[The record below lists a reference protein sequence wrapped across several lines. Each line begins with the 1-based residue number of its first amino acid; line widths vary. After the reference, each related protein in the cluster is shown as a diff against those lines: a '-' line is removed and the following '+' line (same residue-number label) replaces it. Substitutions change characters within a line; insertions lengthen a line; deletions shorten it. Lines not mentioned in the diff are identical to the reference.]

1 MYDVTDIEK
10 QFAKKKSA
18 PKKTEEQLAEEA
30 KRKAKEKTSMIDSN
44 RSRNIEIM
52 LSTMKLTHE
61 DIAAA
66 LASYDKNHFFSASQI
81 SSLQKYIPTEAD
93 KEKLSAYS
101 GDEAKLSKA
110 DRFMRALSAIPRLA
124 RSGVRVSRRYRMAST
139 VVGGYAQQRG
149 APRRSATHPGAR
161 VPDKPPQ
168 V

>member
-1 MYDVTDIEK
+1 MTDIEK

-124 RSGVRVSRRYRMAST
+124 EKLSTMSFKNGFETEVPTPDAGTLAMVLNLIAAGRSRV
-139 VVGGYAQQRG
+139 
-149 APRRSATHPGAR
+149 
-161 VPDKPPQ
+161 
-168 V
+168 